1 VNAES
6 RNNRT
11 YVLDAS
17 AMLDFLNAGT
27 GAHRVRELL
36 RESVQQDIPLL
47 MSVANWG
54 EVFYVVWQKRG
65 EEAARRAI
73 ENLSRLSIK
82 PIPVDLEQSLK
93 AAEIKTRHKM
103 PYMDSLAA
111 ALAEIRQAVLVTSD
125 RDFEKLG
132 RRIPILWLS
141 RA

>member
-1 VNAES
+1 
-6 RNNRT
+6 
-11 YVLDAS
+11 
-17 AMLDFLNAGT
+17 MLDFLNAGT

-125 RDFEKLG
+125 RDFAKLG

>member
-1 VNAES
+1 
-6 RNNRT
+6 
-11 YVLDAS
+11 
-17 AMLDFLNAGT
+17 MLDFLNAGT

-36 RESVQQDIPLL
+36 RESVKQDIPLL

-82 PIPVDLEQSLK
+82 PIQVDLEQSLK
-93 AAEIKTRHKM
+93 AAEIKTRHKI

>member
-1 VNAES
+1 
-6 RNNRT
+6 
-11 YVLDAS
+11 
-17 AMLDFLNAGT
+17 MLDFLNAGT

-36 RESVQQDIPLL
+36 RESVKQDIPLL

-93 AAEIKTRHKM
+93 AAEIKTRHKI

>member
-1 VNAES
+1 
-6 RNNRT
+6 
-11 YVLDAS
+11 
-17 AMLDFLNAGT
+17 MLDFLNAGT

>member
-1 VNAES
+1 
-6 RNNRT
+6 
-11 YVLDAS
+11 
-17 AMLDFLNAGT
+17 MLDFLNAGT

-36 RESVQQDIPLL
+36 RESVKQDIPLL